1 MGCVP
6 GLTLVQQGT
15 RGTRGSLLLLGLVR
29 YGNKH
34 LAAGPLGRM
43 VDTKQA
49 YCLWTAMSGSG
60 MG

>member
-1 MGCVP
+1 MP

-15 RGTRGSLLLLGLVR
+15 GGTTRSLLLLGLVR